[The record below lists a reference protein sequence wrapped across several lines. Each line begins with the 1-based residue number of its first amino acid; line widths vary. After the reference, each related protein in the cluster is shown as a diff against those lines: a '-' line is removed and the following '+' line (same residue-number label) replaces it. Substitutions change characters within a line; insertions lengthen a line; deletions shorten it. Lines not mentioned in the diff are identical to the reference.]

1 MKTNKLTYSTPIP
14 KIKEYVR
21 NIVNKHNA
29 GAEYPCSLNE
39 ISQLFFADE
48 KEGKNFIEKWFIHQK
63 DYILSGKKVLLSA
76 NCLRRLFDMASM
88 GLTPKQE

>member
-21 NIVNKHNA
+21 NVINKHNA

-39 ISQLFFADE
+39 ISQLFLPT
-48 KEGKNFIEKWFIHQK
+48 KKRVKTLLRSG
-63 DYILSGKKVLLSA
+63 LSIKKTTSYQERRFCYRQIAYDV
-76 NCLRRLFDMASM
+76 CLIWQVWD
-88 GLTPKQE
+88 